1 MEFGDFCKVIGY
13 LVRVRNGSERSWE
26 KHYYLET
33 KEAIFLGK
41 RTLWNG
47 RWETDSQ
54 SEGYYFSQIKPLRG
68 ACICIRGRKPQ
79 NVLLEQIIE
88 LRELK

>member
-1 MEFGDFCKVIGY
+1 MKFGDFCLVTGY
-13 LVRVRNGSERSWE
+13 LLRVKSGTNRSWQV
-26 KHYYLET
+26 HNYSSP

-47 RWETDSQ
+47 SWESDSHN
-54 SEGYYFSQIKPLRG
+54 EGYYFSQIKPLKG
-68 ACICIRGRKPQ
+68 ACICIKGRKPQ

-88 LRELK
+88 LKNEN